1 MTQVELTKKKKKNQ
15 IVEFKIPSL
24 LKDQPPAGDSVIVY
38 LIIIDWDNRTIIL
51 TH

>member
-38 LIIIDWDNRTIIL
+38 LIIDWDNRTIIL